1 MAILRKRAVVEALN
15 ASTGV
20 GGEWTVSTSGTAGS
34 NAADTN
40 TTHFAIAANTA
51 QLAIHS
57 AVEILFSFTATDTDI
72 NVSNADDLLLPAN
85 TLTFL
90 TVPRGLGDTVK
101 FNYISNSTTTGSV
114 RIVEV

>member
-34 NAADTN
+34 NASDAN
-40 TTHFAIAANTA
+40 TTHFSVLANTA
-51 QLAIHS
+51 QIAIYS
-57 AVEILFSFTATDTDI
+57 AVEILFSFTTTDTDI
-72 NVSNADDLLLPAN
+72 VVANADDLLLSAN
-85 TLTFL
+85 TLTFF
-90 TVPRGLGDTVK
+90 TIPRGLGDVVK

>member
-1 MAILRKRAVVEALN
+1 MAKLHKRSTGEALN

-34 NAADTN
+34 NASDGN
-40 TTHFAIAANTA
+40 TTHFSIASNTA
-51 QLAIHS
+51 QLGIYS
-57 AVEILFSFTATDTDI
+57 AVEILFSFTTTDTDI

-90 TVPRGLGDTVK
+90 TVPRGLGDTIK
-101 FNYISNSTTTGSV
+101 WNYISNSTTTGSV

>member
-1 MAILRKRAVVEALN
+1 MAILRKSSVLETLN
-15 ASTGV
+15 ASTEV

-40 TTHFAIAANTA
+40 TTHFPVSPNTS
-51 QLAIHS
+51 QIAIHS
-57 AVEILFSFTATDTDI
+57 AVEILFSFSNADTNIVVAD
-72 NVSNADDLLLPAN
+72 ADDLLLPAN

-90 TVPRGLGDTVK
+90 TIPRGISGTIR